1 MKQILKVLSKEMKSP
16 INGNFQYEIG
26 VDYHCPD
33 FDDTEE
39 ACSRGFYGCEID
51 SLIHW
56 MRVWKG
62 HRLFECSV
70 WGKSRVFEAKER
82 WEFIR
87 LDRELSKEE
96 IIELCKAAEPRLCYN
111 LSEALYP
118 LNPLSGDP
126 NVPTEIDIDL
136 LERWIK
142 VNDSVCDSVY
152 GLVYGSVWDLVY
164 DSIRASIRAS
174 VRDSVYDSVHAYV
187 GHLFPNIVKWEYVDH
202 EVGVY
207 PFQPSVDLWCRG
219 FVPSFDGKVWRLH
232 SGKDAAIV
240 YTRGKK

>member
-96 IIELCKAAEPRLCYN
+96 IVELCKAAEPRLCYN
-111 LSEALYP
+111 LSDALYP

-142 VNDSVCDSVY
+142 VRDSA
-152 GLVYGSVWDLVY
+152 W
-164 DSIRASIRAS
+164 
-174 VRDSVYDSVHAYV
+174 DSVYDSVWESVCAYV
-187 GHLFPNIVKWEYVDH
+187 GNLFPNIVKWKYVDH
-202 EVGVY
+202 EPGVY
-207 PFQPSVDLWCRG
+207 PFQPAVDLWHRG
-219 FVPSFDGKVWRLH
+219 FVPSFDDKAWRLH
-232 SGKDAAIV
+232 SGKDATIV
-240 YTRGKK
+240 YTRGVE